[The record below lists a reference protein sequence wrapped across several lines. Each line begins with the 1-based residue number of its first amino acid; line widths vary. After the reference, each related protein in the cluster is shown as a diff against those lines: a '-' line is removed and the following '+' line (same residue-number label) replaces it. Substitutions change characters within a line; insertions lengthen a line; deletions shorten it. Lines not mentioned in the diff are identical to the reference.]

1 MRVPFNWLKEFTP
14 LSVAAEELGELLTM
28 RGLEVEGIERHEPAF
43 ADVYVGTIVDMS
55 RHPSADKLS
64 ICSVDTGKE
73 ILPIVCGAPNV
84 AKGLKV
90 PVAVPGARLADGS
103 AIAKRELRGVESSGM
118 LCSEKEL
125 GLSDDHSGIFIL
137 PDDTATG
144 VSLAT
149 ILEIEDSVLD
159 VNVPPNRGDLQSILG
174 IAREAAAV
182 CNLPLTLPPFT
193 LAETEDLGDLVDLV
207 VHDRQ
212 ACPRYVLRLIKDISI
227 VPAPFWM
234 RSRITKC
241 GMRPINSIVDVTNYV
256 MLELGQPLH
265 AFDYE
270 KIGARRI
277 EVKSAGEKLVF
288 RTLDGIDRKIEAAD
302 VLICDG
308 KGPVA
313 LAGVMGGENSEIG
326 PSTRHVALESA
337 FFDPLS
343 IRRTARR
350 LDLRSEAS
358 SRFEKGI
365 DMEAVDYCSR
375 RAMELMFRTS
385 GGRVFR
391 GSKEVYEKPPQ
402 RLIPLSLKRAEEIVG
417 TRLDRG
423 AILEA
428 LDSIGIHQAK
438 SEADQAVFAIPSFR
452 HDVTEYCDLIEE
464 VARIVGY
471 DNIPATVPV
480 SSLLPVTRQKKD
492 ADIDSAKAY
501 LTACGF
507 FEMINYAFFDTKD
520 IDNFSIEPTDER
532 LKVLPIINP
541 ISKDLGVMR
550 TFLTPGI
557 LENLAYNVNR
567 GIRNA
572 RVFEIGKVFF
582 NETEGDLPREVV
594 HLAAAS
600 CGKERE
606 YFWRD
611 PFKGL
616 DFFDLKGVLEGLFDS
631 FNLAFEVRPT
641 SEPFLDRGASADLFI
656 NGGKIAWIGEVNPSV
671 LSQYDIKEKVFCAEA
686 DFDRISDLSTEER
699 TYRPISRYPSVVRD
713 FSFYVDD
720 SIPTARIIETIR
732 GVSPLVASV
741 GVFDLFKKE
750 VRSVSFRVVF
760 QSYEDTLT
768 DEAVNELQQIIID
781 RLKSTDGIK
790 LRT

>member
-14 LSVAAEELGELLTM
+14 LSVAAEELGEILTM
-28 RGLEVEGIERHEPAF
+28 RGLEVEGIERCQPAF
-43 ADVYVGTIVDMS
+43 TDVYVGTIVDLS

-73 ILPIVCGAPNV
+73 VLPIVCGAPNV

-90 PVAVPGARLADGS
+90 PVAVPGARLADNTT
-103 AIAKRELRGVESSGM
+103 IAKRELRGVESSGM

-125 GLSDDHSGIFIL
+125 GLSEDHSGIFIL

-144 VSLAT
+144 VSLGT

-174 IAREAAAV
+174 IAREAAAIF
-182 CNLPLTLPPFT
+182 NLPLTLPSFT
-193 LAETEDLGDLVDLV
+193 LAETEDLGDLIDLV

-234 RSRITKC
+234 RSRIAKS

-288 RTLDGIDRKIEAAD
+288 RTLDGIDRKIEAVD

-308 KGPVA
+308 AGPVA
-313 LAGVMGGENSEIG
+313 LAGVMGGENSEIS

-375 RAMELMFRTS
+375 RAMDLMFRTS

-402 RLIPLSLKRAEEIVG
+402 RLIPLSLARAEEIVG
-417 TRLDRG
+417 TRLDQG
-423 AILEA
+423 AILKA
-428 LDSIGIHQAK
+428 LDSIGIHQTEVK
-438 SEADQAVFAIPSFR
+438 TDQAVFAIPSFR

-492 ADIDSAKAY
+492 ADIDSAKGY

-520 IDNFSIEPTDER
+520 IENFSIEPADER
-532 LKVLPIINP
+532 LKVLPIMNP
-541 ISKDLGVMR
+541 ISKDLSVMR

-567 GIRNA
+567 GMRNA
-572 RVFEIGKVFF
+572 KVFEVGKVFF

-594 HLAAAS
+594 HVACAFS
-600 CGKERE
+600 GKERE
-606 YFWRD
+606 YFWRE
-611 PFKGL
+611 PFKAL
-616 DFFDLKGVLEGLFDS
+616 DFFDLKGVLEGLFGS

-641 SEPFLDRGASADLFI
+641 SEPFLDRGASADIFVH
-656 NGGKIAWIGEVNPSV
+656 GSKIGWIGEISPWV
-671 LSQYDIKEKVFCAEA
+671 LAKYEIKEKVFCAEA
-686 DFDRISDLSTEER
+686 DFDRISDLSTEEP
-699 TYRPISRYPSVVRD
+699 TYRPIPRYPSVVRD

-720 SIPTARIIETIR
+720 NVPTAGIIETIE

-760 QSYEDTLT
+760 QSFEDTLT

-781 RLKSTDGIK
+781 RLKSTEGIK

>member
-14 LSVAAEELGELLTM
+14 LPVDAEALGELLTM
-28 RGLEVEGIERHEPAF
+28 RGLEVEGLERMEPAF
-43 ADVYVGTIVDMS
+43 TDVYVGTIVDIS

-90 PVAVPGARLADGS
+90 PVAVPGARLADNS
-103 AIAKRELRGVESSGM
+103 AIAKRELRGVESFGM

-137 PDDTATG
+137 PDDAAIG
-144 VSLAT
+144 HSLAT
-149 ILEIEDSVLD
+149 ILEIQDTVLD

-174 IAREAAAV
+174 IAREAAAIF
-182 CNLPLTLPPFT
+182 NLKLALPSFN
-193 LAETEDLGDLVDLV
+193 LSETEDLDNLIDLV

-277 EVKSAGEKLVF
+277 EVKSAGERLVF
-288 RTLDGIDRKIEAAD
+288 RTLDGIDRKIEPED

-308 KGPVA
+308 TGPVA
-313 LAGVMGGENSEIG
+313 LAGVMGGENSEIS

-417 TRLDRG
+417 THLDG
-423 AILEA
+423 TAILDA
-428 LDSIGIHQAK
+428 LDSIGIHRAEGTAEQAIL
-438 SEADQAVFAIPSFR
+438 AIPSFR

-464 VARIVGY
+464 VARIVGF

-480 SSLLPVTRQKKD
+480 SALLPVTRQKKD
-492 ADIDSAKAY
+492 VDIDSAKTY
-501 LTACGF
+501 LTASGF

-520 IDNFSIEPTDER
+520 IENFSIGPTDER
-532 LKVLPIINP
+532 HAFLPIINP

-550 TFLTPGI
+550 TFLAPGI
-557 LENLAYNVNR
+557 LENLAYNLNR
-567 GIRNA
+567 GIRNPK
-572 RVFEIGKVFF
+572 VFEIGKVFF
-582 NETEGDLPREVV
+582 NEAQGDLPRENV
-594 HLAAAS
+594 HLAAAFT
-600 CGKERE
+600 GKERE
-606 YFWRD
+606 YFWRE
-611 PFKGL
+611 PFKSL
-616 DFFDLKGVLEGLFDS
+616 DFFDLKGVLEGLFEA

-641 SEPFLDRGASADLFI
+641 NEPFLDRGTSADIFV
-656 NGGKIAWIGEVNPSV
+656 GGAKIGWIGEVRPEV
-671 LSQYDIKEKVFCAEA
+671 LSLYDIKEKVFCAEA
-686 DFDRISDLSTEER
+686 DFDRISDAGTEER
-699 TYRPISRYPSVVRD
+699 TYRPIPRYPSMVRD

-720 SIPTARIIETIR
+720 AVPTRSIVEIIE

-768 DEAVNELQQIIID
+768 DEAVNELQQVIID
-781 RLKSTDGIK
+781 RLKNTEGIK